1 MICILHPQIPMMI
14 FPADGLSMPS
24 GWPSGAAFPMPNVV
38 PWLDEEGR
46 TSTRQGEIMQDF
58 QWFPINDQQIW
69 DPSLLPTWRHLWFS
83 SSFWGGNTAERVY
96 HTIPVGTYLGIS
108 LEHIRLYFFLQEYD
122 KWLCQYATPHIQML
136 MGFITILIIKTAI
149 CRQTHIVLFPE
160 QERPWQKWATKI
172 AVRGRH
178 WSESCSCAFTSMHRS
193 WASKKLAKSFSVTR
207 LNEKQGQTFNWA
219 RKSRTMVKSKLSWMS
234 SMELH
239 WFYSCL
245 FKRSSRCIGLECN
258 KWSYQI
264 YQICI

>member
-1 MICILHPQIPMMI
+1 MTCQTCRVSQGLVLWLTRCESRHRIHHFDPVGSSWSLPGPCSVPGPGLLHNVRKPGNWANSANPWPLHGLILGTHMSIYVCIHIYIYIILRIYYIYNMNIYDMIYIYIYMISITYIYIYIIQMICILHPQIPMMI

-108 LEHIRLYFFLQEYD
+108 LEHIRYIF
-122 KWLCQYATPHIQML
+122 
-136 MGFITILIIKTAI
+136 
-149 CRQTHIVLFPE
+149 
-160 QERPWQKWATKI
+160 
-172 AVRGRH
+172 
-178 WSESCSCAFTSMHRS
+178 
-193 WASKKLAKSFSVTR
+193 
-207 LNEKQGQTFNWA
+207 A
-219 RKSRTMVKSKLSWMS
+219 RIR
-234 SMELH
+234 
-239 WFYSCL
+239 
-245 FKRSSRCIGLECN
+245 
-258 KWSYQI
+258 
-264 YQICI
+264 